1 MSPPLP
7 APLLTLYNPS
17 MDPIA
22 EIKKLYYGATKAT
35 IQDDVDRAID
45 LLRSLPTDEDRERAA
60 VYMDGLSQMRSEWS
74 ASARPKAG
82 ELRREHAE
90 AAPGRAGGTQ
100 AARGGVS
107 TSASKTGASAPRGA
121 RPPARSGPS
130 KASSRRSR

>member
-1 MSPPLP
+1 
-7 APLLTLYNPS
+7 
-17 MDPIA
+17 MDPVA

-45 LLRSLPTDEDRERAA
+45 LLKTLPADEDRERAA
-60 VYMDGLSQMRSEWS
+60 VYMDGLSQMRSEW
-74 ASARPKAG
+74 
-82 ELRREHAE
+82 
-90 AAPGRAGGTQ
+90 TQ